1 VIQRPGEH
9 AHPPRHDDDE
19 DACVRTAVRRG
30 FSPAADDTFGD
41 RSTAVAPAVAG
52 QIGRHRAVVRSRRD
66 GSFAGSSWRVGCHVR
81 RYVSPIAT
89 AGGKTMEEQIRRF
102 LTASFF
108 VDDIAA
114 DASFLETGIIDSTGV
129 LELVTFVED
138 EFAIDIVDDD
148 LRPENLDSIERLV
161 AFIARK
167 QRTGAVA

>member
-1 VIQRPGEH
+1 
-9 AHPPRHDDDE
+9 
-19 DACVRTAVRRG
+19 
-30 FSPAADDTFGD
+30 
-41 RSTAVAPAVAG
+41 
-52 QIGRHRAVVRSRRD
+52 
-66 GSFAGSSWRVGCHVR
+66 
-81 RYVSPIAT
+81 
-89 AGGKTMEEQIRRF
+89 MEEQIRRF